1 MAEEMGSGL
10 VCGSMILPHAVMR
23 NLSGR
28 NILFNDAVLC
38 WDYVDDRRTNVS
50 IQDDVDPSGSEV

>member
-10 VCGSMILPHAVMR
+10 VKAFDVCGSMILPHAVMR

-28 NILFNDAVLC
+28 NILFNDAVIC
-38 WDYVDDRRTNVS
+38 
-50 IQDDVDPSGSEV
+50 